1 MEYPSLSL
9 SDESIQKAFQQ
20 PKLEKIRPCKKVK
33 QECEI
38 CQYQA
43 ASYQVLEFHIKTKH
57 FASQERCNVCDYHH
71 PHPSKMKIHYKWAH
85 LGIELKCEQCNFKT
99 LKYETMRSHV
109 KTKHSKTR
117 QACTECDYSHPLGS
131 KVKAHHRQVHLGIK
145 RVQRN
150 MSCRQGDCQNFG
162 SSGCPES
169 DHFLLYCDYCEYT
182 TPAIEYIKRHI
193 QGRHFS
199 TELESSKGLAY
210 SCESCNY
217 KAKSPSDIA
226 RHKLYKHTSEETKQ
240 KVLKY
245 KECAYKDCLF
255 KTRQRSRLK
264 IHIESQHEGIIH
276 FRCNYM
282 NCAFKTDDKKSLRRH
297 TKTHQK
303 RIQEHVHSGVLE
315 QKKLI
320 KCKFPKCMFRATKED
335 VVQHTGSEH
344 AGEVPPHHCHKCNF
358 TFSKKSNFERH
369 KANIH
374 GDNIDS

>member
-9 SDESIQKAFQQ
+9 SDESIQKALQQ
-20 PKLEKIRPCKKVK
+20 PKVKKIPPCRKVK

-162 SSGCPES
+162 SNGCRNLIT
-169 DHFLLYCDYCEYT
+169 FCCIVT
-182 TPAIEYIKRHI
+182 
-193 QGRHFS
+193 
-199 TELESSKGLAY
+199 
-210 SCESCNY
+210 
-217 KAKSPSDIA
+217 IA
-226 RHKLYKHTSEETKQ
+226 NLQ
-240 KVLKY
+240 
-245 KECAYKDCLF
+245 
-255 KTRQRSRLK
+255 RQ
-264 IHIESQHEGIIH
+264 
-276 FRCNYM
+276 
-282 NCAFKTDDKKSLRRH
+282 
-297 TKTHQK
+297 
-303 RIQEHVHSGVLE
+303 
-315 QKKLI
+315 
-320 KCKFPKCMFRATKED
+320 P
-335 VVQHTGSEH
+335 
-344 AGEVPPHHCHKCNF
+344 
-358 TFSKKSNFERH
+358 
-369 KANIH
+369 
-374 GDNIDS
+374 